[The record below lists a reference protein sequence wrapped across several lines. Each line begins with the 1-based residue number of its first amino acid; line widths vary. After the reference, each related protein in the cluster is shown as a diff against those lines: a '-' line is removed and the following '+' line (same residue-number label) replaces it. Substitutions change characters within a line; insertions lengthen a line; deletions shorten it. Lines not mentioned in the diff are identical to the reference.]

1 MILEIAL
8 LLAGL
13 VALYFGSNWFIDGS
27 VNLARILG
35 VRPFV
40 IGLTIV
46 AFGTSAPEAILSVL
60 ASAEGAG
67 GVVLGNIMGSN
78 IANIGLIL
86 GTSAIV
92 TPLVIHYA
100 GIRIELFWMLGS
112 MILMVIL
119 GLDGDYSLVDGII
132 CLFVFVIFLITLY
145 RAAIRSRSIRA
156 DAAEISEDL
165 SSTKPFSKPRCIVAI
180 ILGLA
185 ILLIGAQIIVAGA
198 VGLATQLGISEFII
212 GVTIVAVGTSLPEL
226 AVSVMGVRKGDSEI
240 AVSNIVGSNIFN
252 SLLVLGLAIMAG
264 AFTIPTSTTLINGI
278 AMIVFGLAL
287 FLMSKFSNFVGRSG
301 GILLLA
307 LYALFIIYS
316 VS

>member
-1 MILEIAL
+1 VILEIAL
-8 LLAGL
+8 LLIGL
-13 VALYFGSNWFIDGS
+13 VALYYGSNWFIEGS

-46 AFGTSAPEAILSVL
+46 AFGTSAPEAALSVL
-60 ASAEGAG
+60 ASKEGAG
-67 GVVLGNIMGSN
+67 GVVLGNIIGSN

-86 GTSAIV
+86 GTSAIL
-92 TPLVIHYA
+92 TPLIIHYA

-112 MILMVIL
+112 MILMVLL
-119 GLDGDYSLVDGII
+119 GLDGDYSLLDGIV
-132 CLFVFVIFLITLY
+132 CLSVFVIFLITLY
-145 RAAIRSRSIRA
+145 RAAIRSRSIRV
-156 DAAEISEDL
+156 DAAEMSEDL
-165 SSTKPFSKPRCIVAI
+165 SSNKQFSKPRCIAAI

-185 ILLIGAQIIVAGA
+185 ILLIGAQIIVTGA

-252 SLLVLGLAIMAG
+252 SLFVLGLAIMAG
-264 AFTIPTSTTLINGI
+264 AFTIPTSTTLVNGV

-287 FLMSKFSNFVGRSG
+287 FLMSKFSNLVGRNG

-307 LYALFIIYS
+307 LYALFIIYA

>member
-1 MILEIAL
+1 MILEIVL
-8 LLAGL
+8 LLIGL

-46 AFGTSAPEAILSVL
+46 AFGTSAPEAALSVL
-60 ASAEGAG
+60 ASKEGAG
-67 GVVLGNIMGSN
+67 GVVLGNIIGSN

-86 GTSAIV
+86 GTSAIL
-92 TPLVIHYA
+92 TPIIIHYA

-112 MILMVIL
+112 MILMILL
-119 GLDGDYSLVDGII
+119 GLDGDYSLLDGIV
-132 CLFVFVIFLITLY
+132 CLLVFVVFLITLY
-145 RAAIRSRSIRA
+145 RAAIRSKSIRA
-156 DAAEISEDL
+156 DAAEMSDDL
-165 SSTKPFSKPRCIVAI
+165 SSTKPFSKPRCIAAI

-185 ILLIGAQIIVAGA
+185 ILLIGAQSIVTGA

-226 AVSVMGVRKGDSEI
+226 AVSVIGVRKGDSEI
-240 AVSNIVGSNIFN
+240 AVSNIVGSTIFN
-252 SLLVLGLAIMAG
+252 SLFVLGLAIMAG
-264 AFTIPTSTTLINGI
+264 AFTIPTSTTLVNGVV
-278 AMIVFGLAL
+278 MIVFGLAL
-287 FLMSKFSNFVGRSG
+287 FLMSKFSNLVGRNG

-307 LYALFIIYS
+307 SYALFIIYT

>member
-1 MILEIAL
+1 MILEIAIL
-8 LLAGL
+8 LIGL

-46 AFGTSAPEAILSVL
+46 AFGTSAPEAALSVL
-60 ASAEGAG
+60 ASKEGAG
-67 GVVLGNIMGSN
+67 GVVLGNIIGSN

-86 GTSAIV
+86 GTSAIL
-92 TPLVIHYA
+92 TPLIIHYA

-112 MILMVIL
+112 MILMVLL
-119 GLDGDYSLVDGII
+119 GLDGDYSLLDGIV
-132 CLFVFVIFLITLY
+132 CLLVFVVFLITLY

-156 DAAEISEDL
+156 DAAEMSEDL
-165 SSTKPFSKPRCIVAI
+165 SSTKPFSKPRCIAAI

-185 ILLIGAQIIVAGA
+185 ILLIGAQSIVTGA

-212 GVTIVAVGTSLPEL
+212 GVTIVSVGTSLPEL

-252 SLLVLGLAIMAG
+252 SLFVLGLAIMAG
-264 AFTIPTSTTLINGI
+264 VFTIPTSTTLINGVV
-278 AMIVFGLAL
+278 MIVFGLAL
-287 FLMSKFSNFVGRSG
+287 FLMSKFSNLVRRNG

-307 LYALFIIYS
+307 LYALFIIYT